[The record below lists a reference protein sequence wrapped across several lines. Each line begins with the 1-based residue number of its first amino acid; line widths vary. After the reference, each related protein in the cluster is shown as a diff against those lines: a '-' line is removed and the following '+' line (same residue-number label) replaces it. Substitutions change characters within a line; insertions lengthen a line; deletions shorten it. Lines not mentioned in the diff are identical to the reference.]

1 MNNKMNKL
9 IRNRFE
15 AIVQD
20 VTQSSKNYLKQEFK
34 EILESNKP
42 YITKV
47 DHISYSITSID
58 EKISLLDE
66 QLKELQEYKKRLKA
80 AKEIV
85 LTTGAEVFKEYGIEK
100 IEGNAFS
107 SITTSK
113 ETSSTKLQITVV
125 NEEALIDGGIYRKV
139 VDTKMLEEYYSNDEY
154 KEFIEANTEIKTV
167 TTVKPAKLKINKR
180 RAINSTTLNNISDAA

>member
-1 MNNKMNKL
+1 MNNNMNKL

-20 VTQSSKNYLKQEFK
+20 VTESSKIYLKQEFK

-42 YITKV
+42 YITKT

-66 QLKELQEYKKRLKA
+66 QLKELQDYKKRLKA
-80 AKEIV
+80 AKDIA
-85 LTTGAEVFKEYGIEK
+85 LISGAEVFNEYGISK
-100 IEGNAFS
+100 IEGGAFS
-107 SITTSK
+107 SITTTK
-113 ETSSTKLQITVV
+113 ETSSTKLLITVI
-125 NEEALIDGGIYRKV
+125 NEQALIDGGIYKKV
-139 VDTKMLEEYYSNDEY
+139 VDTKMLEEYYQNNEY
-154 KEFIEANTEIKTV
+154 KELIKAYAEIKTV

-180 RAINSTTLNNISDAA
+180 RASNSTTLTDISDAA

>member
-34 EILESNKP
+34 DILESNKP

-125 NEEALIDGGIYRKV
+125 NEKALIDGGIYRKV

-180 RAINSTTLNNISDAA
+180 RAINSTTLTDISAAA

>member
-34 EILESNKP
+34 DILESNKP

-66 QLKELQEYKKRLKA
+66 QLKELQNYKKRLKT

-113 ETSSTKLQITVV
+113 ETSSTKLQIIVV

-154 KEFIEANTEIKTV
+154 KEFIEANTEVQHI
-167 TTVKPAKLKINKR
+167 TTVKPSKLKINKR
-180 RAINSTTLNNISDAA
+180 RAVNSTTLNNISDAA

>member
-113 ETSSTKLQITVV
+113 ETSSTKLQIIVV

-180 RAINSTTLNNISDAA
+180 RAINSTTLTDISAAA